1 VSDITKL
8 QAAAV
13 REAAMQ
19 DAFVLVFEAELRSVI
34 NRFLRRL
41 KAELADWD
49 VDDDGRLVS
58 ELANLGRAIGF
69 RKDLGIWL
77 EQEGFHA
84 LAAKVLDEPLDK
96 LAASVLAN
104 SVAKKAATLAPAGFD
119 VLSAFKELRLADLL
133 DVGESL
139 SRLLAARALEGV
151 LGMRPVA
158 ALVQDFAD
166 VAGLSE
172 RQARTLY
179 DTAVSTYTRQVE
191 QLHASGAAEE
201 LFVYVGPA
209 DSAMRE
215 FCRKHIGK
223 VYPRESIDEMDNGQL
238 PNVLLTGGGYQC
250 RHTWKRVSV
259 LDDELIALSK
269 SGKRVPEIQAALT
282 RLEAA

>member
-19 DAFVLVFEAELRSVI
+19 DAFVLVFESELRSVI

-41 KAELADWD
+41 KAELEDWD
-49 VDDDGRLVS
+49 IDDDGRLVS

-69 RKDLGIWL
+69 RAQLGQWL
-77 EQEGFHA
+77 EQEGFSA
-84 LAAKVLDEPLDK
+84 LAARVLDEPLDR
-96 LAASVLAN
+96 LAESVLAN
-104 SVAKKAATLAPAGFD
+104 AVAKKAATLAPAGFD
-119 VLSAFKELRLADLL
+119 VLAAFKELHLADLL
-133 DVGESL
+133 DVADDLARVL
-139 SRLLAARALEGV
+139 SARALEGV
-151 LGMRPVA
+151 LGMRPVD
-158 ALVQDFAD
+158 ALVQDFAQI
-166 VAGLSE
+166 AGISQ

-191 QLHASGAAEE
+191 QLHATGEASE

-209 DSAMRE
+209 DSVMRE
-215 FCRKHIGK
+215 FCRKHIGR

-238 PNVLLTGGGYQC
+238 PNVLLTGGGYNC

-259 LDDELIALSK
+259 LDDELIGLAE
-269 SGKRVPEIQAALT
+269 SGKRVPEIAAILK
-282 RLEAA
+282 EAA